1 MRKPMVTRTF
11 KGMELIV
18 MGVDTKSAEVSNKTV
33 TLARVIKDNTKLL
46 KAIKEVA
53 EVGTYKVVD
62 IVHSKEVETLYGM
75 TEQDFIAHATVLDPE
90 TRKALESDEEAE
102 TEEA

>member
-11 KGMELIV
+11 KGMELTV

-33 TLARVIKDNTKLL
+33 TLARVIKDASKLL
-46 KAIKEVA
+46 KAVKEVS

-62 IVHSKEVETLYGM
+62 IVDSKEVETLYGM
-75 TEQDFIAHATVLDPE
+75 TEQDFIAHATILDPE
-90 TRKALESDEEAE
+90 TRKALESENGTE

>member
-33 TLARVIKDNTKLL
+33 TLARVIKDNSKLL
-46 KAIKEVA
+46 KAVKEVA
-53 EVGTYKVVD
+53 EVDTYKVVD

-90 TRKALESDEEAE
+90 TRKALESEDEAE

>member
-11 KGMELIV
+11 KGMELVV
-18 MGVDTKSAEVSNKTV
+18 MGVDTKTAEVSNKTV
-33 TLARVIKDNTKLL
+33 TLARVIKDASKLL
-46 KAIKEVA
+46 KAVKEVA

-75 TEQDFIAHATVLDPE
+75 TEQDFIANATILDPE
-90 TRKALESDEEAE
+90 TRKALEADEV
-102 TEEA
+102 TENED